1 VARAQSR
8 GQVWRIG
15 VLETTSRELNAANL
29 FAFQKGMR
37 ELGYVGGQNLLL
49 DYRSADGRAERFPS
63 LAAELVDL
71 KVDVIVTRGAAASLA
86 AKQATA
92 TIPIVMA
99 AHGDPLSSGLIASL
113 ARPGGNI
120 TGLSTLALDLYPK
133 RVELL
138 RDMIPTL
145 RRISGVFNKENPLM
159 LREWEEV
166 VKSARSLGITAD
178 LMEVRNRDGLASAF
192 DAASARRVEAVMV
205 GTETVT
211 ESNKELVVELAVG
224 HRIPTMYSSR
234 EFVDAGGLLA
244 YGISYPDLYY
254 RAAAYVDKI
263 LKGARAGDLPVQ
275 QPTKFELVIN
285 LRAANAIALTIPESF
300 LTRADEVIE

>member
-1 VARAQSR
+1 
-8 GQVWRIG
+8 
-15 VLETTSRELNAANL
+15 LNAANL

-178 LMEVRNRDGLASAF
+178 LMEVRNRDGLRPRLMPQAHGESKPSWSERRRLRNRTRSLSSSSPWGIGFQQCIHPASLSTPE
-192 DAASARRVEAVMV
+192 DCWR
-205 GTETVT
+205 T
-211 ESNKELVVELAVG
+211 ESAILTFITA
-224 HRIPTMYSSR
+224 RPPTW
-234 EFVDAGGLLA
+234 
-244 YGISYPDLYY
+244 
-254 RAAAYVDKI
+254 
-263 LKGARAGDLPVQ
+263 
-275 QPTKFELVIN
+275 TK
-285 LRAANAIALTIPESF
+285 S
-300 LTRADEVIE
+300 